1 MIASGNDLR
10 ILTSAIPLDFEYLLS
25 DLGCAPIEEIW
36 INFFT
41 PLSFAKIA
49 SFSGASECICLNF
62 LFFSSFNI
70 PTQFITISELLSR
83 NVSLLKLLK
92 DPSTKL
98 ICPTSPEV
106 FKKIASSILA
116 GVSYRFP

>member
-1 MIASGNDLR
+1 MIASGNALK
-10 ILTSAIPLDFEYLLS
+10 ILTSAIPFDFEYLLS
-25 DLGCAPIEEIW
+25 DLGLAPIEEIW

-83 NVSLLKLLK
+83 NRCWKLYCNRYRNYW
-92 DPSTKL
+92 TK
-98 ICPTSPEV
+98 
-106 FKKIASSILA
+106 
-116 GVSYRFP
+116 SYKRSFMPNSNMY